1 MRDNMIMKKAFIII
15 IITMLFSF
23 IFYNFSALL
32 KNRKNVPVPVEKI
45 KEPQRDKNSIE
56 NKLKYLIRE
65 KQKKTIIR
73 PVCQNNFYLPD
84 KYLCFYDLT

>member
-15 IITMLFSF
+15 IITMFFFF
-23 IFYNFSALL
+23 IFYNFSAILQT
-32 KNRKNVPVPVEKI
+32 RKNVPAPVEKI

-56 NKLKYLIRE
+56 NKLKYLMRE

-73 PVCQNNFYLPD
+73 PVCQDNFYLSC
-84 KYLCFYDLT
+84 KYLCFMI